1 MLHSAAAVS
10 AARLYRRRLHDGT
23 WVPLEVGHLQI
34 PVKQYLRV
42 VLRGYIAGT
51 RALVLWHV
59 VYGLMAQGGPPA
71 ISAKLIGT
79 STYAP
84 VAAATALWVAYEH
97 DLLTGGRGGGDEC
110 GRQC

>member
-51 RALVLWHV
+51 LALVLWHV
-59 VYGLMAQGGPPA
+59 VYVMMAQGGLPA
-71 ISAKLIGT
+71 ISARSEERRVGKECV
-79 STYAP
+79 STCRYRWSP
-84 VAAATALWVAYEH
+84 YHKKKKHTKIE
-97 DLLTGGRGGGDEC
+97 
-110 GRQC
+110 

>member
-42 VLRGYIAGT
+42 VRRGYIAGT
-51 RALVLWHV
+51 LALVLWHV
-59 VYGLMAQGGPPA
+59 VYVMMAKGGLTE
-71 ISAKLIGT
+71 ISETLIWLRADRKRVVKGKRV
-79 STYAP
+79 Y
-84 VAAATALWVAYEH
+84 
-97 DLLTGGRGGGDEC
+97 DGGDLDS
-110 GRQC
+110 

>member
-23 WVPLEVGHLQI
+23 WVPLEVRHLQI

-51 RALVLWHV
+51 PALVLWHV
-59 VYGLMAQGGPPA
+59 VYVMMAQGGLPA
-71 ISAKLIGT
+71 ISAKLIWIPAYGT
-79 STYAP
+79 G
-84 VAAATALWVAYEH
+84 AAAPAFWIADSLSTEWNQRVEG
-97 DLLTGGRGGGDEC
+97 TRV
-110 GRQC
+110 